1 MKEKGN
7 NYCLSSDYLL
17 KFIQEHIN
25 SEKGQAML
33 ALAIYGLVLF
43 PKVKG
48 YIDGDVIKLFEKIQ
62 HHVNP
67 IPTILAET
75 IRSLNHY
82 KREGK
87 GKFHGCAQLLA
98 VWMISHLLELSCF

>member
-1 MKEKGN
+1 MDVKACELEKYIKEKGN
-7 NYCLSSDYLL
+7 NHCLSSDYLL
-17 KFIQEHIN
+17 KFIQEN
-25 SEKGQAML
+25 VDNKQGQTML

-75 IRSLNHY
+75 IRSLNHCR
-82 KREGK
+82 REGK
-87 GKFHGCAQLLA
+87 GRF
-98 VWMISHLLELSCF
+98 